1 MDKQQMIHMACEGIL
16 IGGLSLYFAKQLKH
30 QHKEIEELKSII
42 AKNQASNEK
51 RFEVVFNFLNNVN
64 GGFIPSR
71 PIQEDRVVQ
80 LPEGPAPSFVKSQK
94 VNAAVVAQQK
104 TTKKVKESYA
114 PPQEPELKRLPQ
126 KKKVTIQQ
134 AVEEPS
140 VLTTITKKNAIK
152 VKEDID
158 ENVKQ
163 QLAKMNEDVCGPND
177 EDCVDDIQDEMG
189 TLLEEDVIEESLDT
203 DMDD

>member
-1 MDKQQMIHMACEGIL
+1 MIHMACEGIL
-16 IGGLSLYFAKQLKH
+16 IGGLSLYFSKQLKH

-51 RFEVVFNFLNNVN
+51 RFEVVFNFLDNVN
-64 GGFIPSR
+64 GGFMPSR
-71 PIQEDRVVQ
+71 PRQEDRVVQ

-114 PPQEPELKRLPQ
+114 PPREAIQEPELKRLPQ

-134 AVEEPS
+134 PVEEPS

-163 QLAKMNEDVCGPND
+163 QLAKMNEECDPND
-177 EDCVDDIQDEMG
+177 EDCTDDIQDEMG
-189 TLLEEDVIEESLDT
+189 TLLEEDVMEESLDT